1 MEKISVE
8 DLKLFSDRQLKALR
22 KSKNNLE
29 WCAFPYVTARE
40 LKVIDRVLTKIRLNK
55 ELQDGKTNEKGKTK
69 QV

>member
-40 LKVIDRVLTKIRLNK
+40 LKVIDRVLTKIRTQESKK
-55 ELQDGKTNEKGKTK
+55 EENE
-69 QV
+69 